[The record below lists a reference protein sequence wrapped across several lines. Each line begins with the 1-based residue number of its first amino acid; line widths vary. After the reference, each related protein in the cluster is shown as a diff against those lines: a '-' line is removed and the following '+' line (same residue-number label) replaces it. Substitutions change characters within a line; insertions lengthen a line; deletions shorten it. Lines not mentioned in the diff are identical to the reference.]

1 MNNINM
7 ILAKLSF
14 KFENPYWLFAIL
26 VGVILALIPFFR
38 IRKDKRYTRE
48 RIVSM
53 ILHVLI
59 LTLASFV
66 LAGFS
71 IHEDQT
77 LKNDETLILIDVSDS
92 NYHNSDEI
100 ADYINEVI
108 EQADAKNKVGIV
120 AFGAGE
126 PYELKKL
133 QSKPKVNVQDIWA
146 LYDDPRQDE
155 EGFIMTTGT
164 DMASAISYSAKLFTG
179 YEDTGVEK
187 PLDGCRMII
196 ISDGIETD
204 GNATTAAGQIAAMG
218 ATIDA
223 VYFTPKDYSE
233 SNEVQIETVEISN
246 NAPKPLQPVEVTI
259 TVKSHK
265 FGNGANANFK
275 IYDLTTDPECKNP
288 IANFDEELDSQEQK
302 VITSVEFTTGGV
314 HTLKIEMFPSV
325 EVYDTG
331 DYEKDSL
338 TQNNVFYSYV
348 VVQENSN
355 KILIVKGAGVDATQ
369 IRSLIDEEIVG
380 VNGYEVTEVDQKQA
394 PTDLSKYGE
403 VILMNVNS
411 SNRDTSERL
420 PNNYDVVLNNYATNG
435 GSILTIGGKETYY
448 NANMAQDKFNEFLP
462 VSVRPKTNSNK
473 AMVLLIDRSSGMCG
487 GEGDNGFT
495 GRYGKNRLQ
504 VVQEA
509 FTKVLADGTFNKD
522 DYVGVIFFGGN
533 KYTPIEAL
541 QLSAASN
548 VLGISRAVGMDIT
561 SIANGK
567 NYLGSTNWR
576 HALEAATKMLQPFQ
590 AADNKHIVMIT
601 DGAGDKAVG
610 ESTNLTGYA
619 DGGWKVY
626 ASKESGGTIPS
637 GLPDKCYTDF
647 IYDKYGITTSTIN
660 VGNTLSP
667 AASYIE
673 FMETSS
679 ELDGKQH
686 YYYTETADQIAD
698 AISVECKNIPTKIIN
713 EGTPDQ
719 EKKFYIKLQGNEM
732 TSIAVDADLPAL
744 NGYNGVSVKDKAG
757 VLIKTGDDP
766 IYAEWEYGKGRVGSL
781 MTNLSSNWGQALIA
795 EGETEGRAIIQHLIR
810 KNFKSGV
817 SGMTSDM
824 NVEFSQKNFTTSISI
839 KDISKEGI
847 LPTDDG
853 GKMGIIESYYHS
865 PSDNLDPTNDKKSN
879 GTVMSPEEY
888 INYLCPFDAPDYKY
902 DSMIFAAGMFTSEFR
917 MMEPGL
923 YTVAFLRLNSN
934 QEVLDATPPY
944 AYVTFSY
951 SDEYDTY
958 YDAEKSRSVL
968 ADICNSANGEV
979 YYPDED
985 GEIPSIFSDEAQF
998 SSREIDPVFALML
1011 AALILFILDVCA
1023 RKFHFPLPH
1032 DLFKKKKEEN
1042 A

>member
-1 MNNINM
+1 M

-14 KFENPYWLFAIL
+14 KFDNPYWLFAIL
-26 VGVILALIPFFR
+26 VGLILALIPFFR

-100 ADYINEVI
+100 ADYINDVI

-133 QSKPKVNVQDIWA
+133 QSKPKVDVQSIWD
-146 LYDDPRQDE
+146 LYDNPRKDE

-223 VYFTPKDYSE
+223 VYFTPKDYTDA
-233 SNEVQIETVEISN
+233 NEVQIENVEISN
-246 NAPKPLQPVEVTI
+246 IAPKPLQPVEVNI

-265 FGNGANANFK
+265 FGNGANATFK
-275 IYDLTTDPECKNP
+275 IYDLTTDPECEKP
-288 IANFDEELDSQEQK
+288 IADFVEDIDSQEQT
-302 VITSVEFTTGGV
+302 VTTSVQFSTGGV
-314 HTLKIEMFPSV
+314 HTIKIEMMPSV
-325 EVYDTG
+325 EEYDTG

-338 TQNNVFYSYV
+338 KQNNVFYSYV

-380 VNGYEVTEVDQKQA
+380 ANGYEVTEVTQREA

-411 SNRDTSERL
+411 SNRATSERL
-420 PNNYDVVLNNYATNG
+420 PDNYDVVLNNYASNG
-435 GSILTIGGKETYY
+435 GSVLTIGGKETYY

-487 GEGDNGFT
+487 EEGDNGFT

-509 FTKVLADGTFNKD
+509 FTQVLADGTFNKD

-533 KYTPIEAL
+533 KNTPIEAL

-561 SIANGK
+561 AITGGK
-567 NYLGSTNWR
+567 NYLGSTDWR
-576 HALEAATKMLQPFQ
+576 HALEAAAKMLQPFQ
-590 AADNKHIVMIT
+590 AADNKHIIMIT
-601 DGAGDKAVG
+601 DGAGDKAEG
-610 ESTNLTGYA
+610 ESSNLTGYPV
-619 DGGWKVY
+619 GGWKVY
-626 ASKESGGTIPS
+626 ASTVGGGSIPS
-637 GLPDKCYTDF
+637 GTPDKCYTDYIF
-647 IYDKYGITTSTIN
+647 DKYEITTSTIN
-660 VGNTLSP
+660 VGNSLSP

-673 FMETSS
+673 FMETAS
-679 ELDGKQH
+679 ELDQKKH
-686 YYYTETADQIAD
+686 YYYTETAQEIAD
-698 AISVECKNIPTKIIN
+698 AVSVECKNIPTKIIN

-719 EKKFYIKLQGNEM
+719 EKEFYLKLQGNEM
-732 TSIAVDADLPAL
+732 TNLAADADLPAL
-744 NGYNGVSVKDKAG
+744 NGYNGVSAKDKAG
-757 VLIKTGDDP
+757 ILIKTGDDP

-795 EGETEGRAIIQHLIR
+795 EGETEGRAIIEHIIR

-824 NVEFSQKNFTTSISI
+824 NVEFSQKNFTTTITI
-839 KDISKEGI
+839 KDISKQGI

-853 GKMGIIESYYHS
+853 GKMGFIESYYHS
-865 PSDNLDPTNDKKSN
+865 PSDNLDPTNDKKPN

-902 DSMIFAAGMFTSEFR
+902 DSMVFAAGTFTSEFR

-923 YTVAFLRLNSN
+923 YTVSFLRLNSN

-951 SDEYDTY
+951 SEEYDTY
-958 YDAEKSRSVL
+958 YDAELSRSTL

-979 YYPDED
+979 YYPEED
-985 GEIPSIFSDEAQF
+985 GSIPSIFSDEAQF
-998 SSREIDPVFALML
+998 SSRTIDPVFGLML

>member
-1 MNNINM
+1 M

-14 KFENPYWLFAIL
+14 KFDNPYWLFAIL
-26 VGVILALIPFFR
+26 VGLVLALIPFFR

-48 RIVSM
+48 RVVSM

-100 ADYINEVI
+100 AEYINEVI
-108 EQADAKNKVGIV
+108 EQADSKNMVGIV

-146 LYDDPRQDE
+146 LYDDPIQDE

-164 DMASAISYSAKLFTG
+164 DMASAISYSAKLFSG
-179 YEDTGVEK
+179 YDDTGVEK

-204 GNATTAAGQIAAMG
+204 GNATTAAGQIASMG

-223 VYFTPKDYSE
+223 VYFTPKDYTDA
-233 SNEVQIETVEISN
+233 NEVQIENVEISN
-246 NAPKPLQPVEVTI
+246 MAPKPNTPVEVNI

-265 FGNGANANFK
+265 FGNGANATFK
-275 IYDLTTDPECKNP
+275 IYDITTDPECKNP
-288 IANFDEELDSQEQK
+288 IANFTEEIDAQEQI
-302 VITSVEFTTGGV
+302 VTTSIEFKTGGV
-314 HTLKIEMFPSV
+314 HTIKVVMEPSV
-325 EVYDTG
+325 EEYNTG

-348 VVQENSN
+348 VVQKNSN

-369 IRSLIDEEIVG
+369 VRSLIDEQIVG
-380 VNGYEVTEVDQKQA
+380 TNGYEVTEVDQKEA
-394 PTDLSKYGE
+394 PTDLSEYGE

-411 SNRDTSERL
+411 SNRETSQRL
-420 PNNYDVVLNNYATNG
+420 PDNYDFVLNNYASNG
-435 GSILTIGGKETYY
+435 GSILTVGGKETYY

-462 VSVRPKTNSNK
+462 VSVRPKTNTNK
-473 AMVLLIDRSSGMCG
+473 AIVLVIDRSSAMVD
-487 GEGDNGFT
+487 GEGSEDFRKT
-495 GRYGKNRLQ
+495 YGKTRLQ

-509 FTKVLADGTFNKD
+509 FSQALADGAFSPQ

-533 KYTPIEAL
+533 KYTPIQAL
-541 QLSAASN
+541 QLSSASN
-548 VLGISRAVGMDIT
+548 VLGISRAVGKDI
-561 SIANGK
+561 SADAGGK
-567 NYLGSTNWR
+567 NYLSSTEWR

-590 AADNKHIVMIT
+590 AADNKHILLIS
-601 DGAGDKAVG
+601 DGAPKTSDG
-610 ESTNLTGYA
+610 ESSNLSNYPNGGWKYYGDRLPSGYSAPGGVPEDCYTDYIYDKHGITTATIAIDPQPSIAGQYLEAMADSAKDA
-619 DGGWKVY
+619 DGGKDHSHV
-626 ASKESGGTIPS
+626 A
-637 GLPDKCYTDF
+637 
-647 IYDKYGITTSTIN
+647 TT
-660 VGNTLSP
+660 
-667 AASYIE
+667 AE
-673 FMETSS
+673 
-679 ELDGKQH
+679 
-686 YYYTETADQIAD
+686 QIAE
-698 AISVECKNIPTKIIN
+698 AIAVECKNVPTKIIN

-719 EKKFYIKLQGNEM
+719 EKEFYLKLQGNEM
-732 TSIAVDADLPAL
+732 TKLAADAELPAL
-744 NGYNGVSVKDKAG
+744 NGYNGVSVKPNAG
-757 VLIKTGDDP
+757 VLIKTGEDP

-781 MTNLSSNWGQALIA
+781 MTNLSSNWGQSLIA
-795 EGETEGRAIIQHLIR
+795 EGETEGRAIIEYLIR

-824 NVEFSQKNFTTSISI
+824 NVEFSQKNFTTSITI
-839 KDISKEGI
+839 KDISKQGI
-847 LPTDDG
+847 LPADDG
-853 GKMGIIESYYHS
+853 TKMGFIESYYHS
-865 PSDNLDPTNDKKSN
+865 PSDNLDPTKIKEDNM
-879 GTVMSPEEY
+879 TVEEA
-888 INYLCPFDAPDYKY
+888 INYLCPMDAPDYKY
-902 DSMIFAAGMFTSEFR
+902 DSMIFAAGTFTSDFR

-923 YTVAFLRLNSN
+923 YTVSFLRLNSS
-934 QEVLDATPPY
+934 QEVLDSTPPY

-958 YDAEKSRSVL
+958 YDAELSRSVL

-985 GEIPSIFSDEAQF
+985 GSIPSIFSDEAQF
-998 SSREIDPVFALML
+998 SSRTIDPVFALML

-1032 DLFKKKKEEN
+1032 DLFKKKEEK